1 MAVRRIEYTV
11 GAEGIIP
18 SVRQFGGVQSEHRAT
33 ELVFNIEEVLWSKL
47 KGLIA
52 ENEENAELRYRF
64 DRYNGEGGVSRS
76 ESKILTE
83 SVNYQLDEWI
93 TRYGGTIKVV
103 LVISLLKND
112 ETEME
117 LYSFPAVLQLK
128 SLPVGTEKSGES
140 YESMTT
146 LTEAAKSAAESAKK
160 YAEDVTDSMIT
171 NTEVNESG
179 ELIITYA
186 DGNQINV
193 GRVKGDTGEKGDIGS
208 QGPQGEKG
216 DKGDIGEKGDRG
228 EKGEKGDK
236 GDKGEDGDIT
246 RLSGNTSYSNSVK
259 ATKSGTVIIADDVSP
274 LEHSLNVRLTSDT
287 ITDFSGVSVTRKGI
301 NLFNPVE
308 NFEASNKVYVSLE
321 DDVFTM
327 SAPSAQVFINNAK
340 TVVTPAGKYTIT
352 LFPLEDYSDFNAFI
366 YFYNKDGGKTS
377 ISTGTIG
384 VAFGTYSYT
393 FTAYEDFILSIG
405 GAYGHLY
412 NGERKFRVM
421 LEEGTVDNPKY
432 SAFVE
437 PQTVAANKYGTVKG
451 LTSASPM
458 TLYSDNA
465 DVIIHC
471 EYNKDINS
479 LLQKK
484 FEFWQPN
491 TEYKVGD
498 VVIGSLHMGY
508 YLVTNI
514 LVCKVAHLSGSEM
527 MDTVTASDYWDFNP
541 VNAYESSIAAADGT
555 GNIIHETYATKEELN
570 TVMGDIAIVLDDI
583 IDIQIFLINGGDD
596 E

>member
-1 MAVRRIEYTV
+1 MAETSKKFGFILPSRDSDDIADINQISDNFRIIDEN
-11 GAEGIIP
+11 IP
-18 SVRQFGGVQSEHRAT
+18 S
-33 ELVFNIEEVLWSKL
+33 K
-47 KGLIA
+47 
-52 ENEENAELRYRF
+52 
-64 DRYNGEGGVSRS
+64 
-76 ESKILTE
+76 
-83 SVNYQLDEWI
+83 DE
-93 TRYGGTIKVV
+93 
-103 LVISLLKND
+103 LKNEIEKEKIVVD
-112 ETEME
+112 QI
-117 LYSFPAVLQLK
+117 YNPNSDNAQSGIAVAEAINSTKKDIYNNVSNSLK
-128 SLPVGTEKSGES
+128 S
-140 YESMTT
+140 
-146 LTEAAKSAAESAKK
+146 
-160 YAEDVTDSMIT
+160 
-171 NTEVNESG
+171 
-179 ELIITYA
+179 
-186 DGNQINV
+186 
-193 GRVKGDTGEKGDIGS
+193 
-208 QGPQGEKG
+208 
-216 DKGDIGEKGDRG
+216 
-228 EKGEKGDK
+228 
-236 GDKGEDGDIT
+236 
-246 RLSGNTSYSNSVK
+246 
-259 ATKSGTVIIADDVSP
+259 TKSGAIITADDVSP
-274 LEHSLNVRLTSDT
+274 LEHSLKVKLTSDT

-308 NFEASNKVYVSLE
+308 NFDASNKDYVSLE

-340 TVVTPAGKYTIT
+340 TVVMPAGKYTIT

-479 LLQKK
+479 FKGGGNVEVDQTYNPDSYNAQSGVALSKAFYTKVEVETKAEELAEYLLDGMVSETFLNEELSKK
-484 FEFWQPN
+484 ADLSN
-491 TEYKVGD
+491 K
-498 VVIGSLHMGY
+498 
-508 YLVTNI
+508 VTNI
-514 LVCKVAHLSGSEM
+514 DENSTDEQYPSAKAVY
-527 MDTVTASDYWDFNP
+527 TALTQAINTAIGEALEADY
-541 VNAYESSIAAADGT
+541 
-555 GNIIHETYATKEELN
+555 
-570 TVMGDIAIVLDDI
+570 
-583 IDIQIFLINGGDD
+583 
-596 E
+596 